1 MMERPKNSVE
11 QAIDLMEPTVCDLG
25 NCTQSLG
32 EAAQVSM
39 AISLKRIADA
49 LDSSGDGGRP
59 QGSVLWWLETIASAA
74 NGGRA

>member
-1 MMERPKNSVE
+1 MAGDVAR
-11 QAIDLMEPTVCDLG
+11 AIGQMEPVVINLG
-25 NCTQSLG
+25 FLPSLG
-32 EAAQVSM
+32 EAAQVST

-59 QGSVLWWLETIASAA
+59 QGSVLWWLEIIASAA